1 MHIIETMSSVVLT
14 SSSHGDD
21 AIFLVKQFLI
31 EHDRLYVAVEQ
42 ERNSL
47 SLESHAS
54 LTHSLT
60 LAKHVQIL

>member
-14 SSSHGDD
+14 SSSSHGDD
-21 AIFLVKQFLI
+21 AIFLVKQFLIII

-47 SLESHAS
+47 SLEAHAS
-54 LTHSLT
+54 LTYSR
-60 LAKHVQIL
+60 